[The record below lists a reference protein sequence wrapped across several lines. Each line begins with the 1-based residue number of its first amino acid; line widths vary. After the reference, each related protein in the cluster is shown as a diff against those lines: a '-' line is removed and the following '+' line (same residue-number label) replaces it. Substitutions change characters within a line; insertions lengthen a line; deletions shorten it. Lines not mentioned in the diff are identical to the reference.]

1 MAVIGKGERNGELL
15 KQNVHSP
22 IPVEEQVAIIFAG
35 TQGLLRDVPVEKV
48 KEWQESFLSLM
59 RNKHMDTL
67 TQIRTGEYNDEIVKV
82 LETAISDTVAK
93 YK

>member
-1 MAVIGKGERNGELL
+1 
-15 KQNVHSP
+15 
-22 IPVEEQVAIIFAG
+22 
-35 TQGLLRDVPVEKV
+35 LRDVPVEKV